1 MTTTIA
7 TSMTYLGLDLYL
19 WMGLILLLAIIA
31 YAVLAGADF
40 GGGMWDLFASG
51 PHRGKQRKAIAA
63 AIGPVWE
70 ANHVWII
77 FLLVVLFSEFPL
89 AMYVIN
95 EALYWPLHLL
105 LIGIVLRGAAFVL
118 RTQHE
123 MASPRWRFWGSIFGS
138 ASIITPF
145 ILGTMLAAIS
155 SGGIRYVGN
164 QLRVD
169 PAQAWYSPVSILVGL
184 LTLAVCSYLAAV
196 YLTVETRGKLQADF
210 RQRALIAWVVV
221 AVLAGTL
228 LFLSR
233 WYSPLLWAHFAQ
245 RSSLPSLVLGLTLAI
260 LSGWSLYS
268 KSYVLARIFA
278 VGEVIVLIAGWAM
291 AQYPYLI
298 YPDLTLQNAGAS
310 PEAILFLLRVL
321 PFGLLILVPSL
332 YLLYAVFKKKPLAE

>member
-1 MTTTIA
+1 MTTPTP
-7 TSMTYLGLDLYL
+7 TTFLGLDLYL
-19 WMGLILLLAIIA
+19 LMGFVMLLAMIA

-40 GGGMWDLFASG
+40 GGGIWDLFASG
-51 PHRGKQRKAIAA
+51 PNRGKQRKAIAA

-77 FLLVVLFSEFPL
+77 FLLVLLFSEFPL

-95 EALYWPLHLL
+95 EALFWPLHLL

-123 MASPRWRFWGSIFGS
+123 AASPRWRFWGSIFGS
-138 ASIITPF
+138 ASIVTPF

-155 SGGIRYVGN
+155 SGGIRFAGHD
-164 QLRVD
+164 LSVD

-221 AVLAGTL
+221 AVLAAIL
-228 LFLSR
+228 LVLSR
-233 WYSPLLWAHFAQ
+233 WYSPLLWHHFAQ
-245 RSSLPSLVLGLTLAI
+245 RSSLPSLALGLTLAI

-268 KSYVLARIFA
+268 QSYVLARIFA
-278 VGEVIVLIAGWAM
+278 VGEVIVLITGWAM
-291 AQYPYLI
+291 AQYPYLV
-298 YPDLTLQNAGAS
+298 YPDLTLQNAGTS
-310 PEAILFLLRVL
+310 PQAILFLLRVL
-321 PFGLLILVPSL
+321 PFGFLILLPSL
-332 YLLYAVFKKKPLAE
+332 YLLFAVFKKKPLEE